1 MSKTGRR
8 SLWLPL
14 SLVAGMAGVAA
25 LALFLSPL
33 PSGEG
38 EATGGLADDE
48 RVVNE
53 AALARIEAESR
64 GASAAPSVQAAPRG
78 ADNALP
84 AEPPADHRPAPP
96 EGYSFVTDHGE
107 MAKGRLERGADAQP
121 DAVEP
126 SPAWLGAPD
135 AVAALAGQAAT
146 AGRGW
151 TFGWIQL
158 QPDARAGDLRRSLQR
173 LGGEVLGAAGHLVRV
188 QLPGDKDS
196 LRAIAALPEVAGLG
210 AMPGEK
216 KLSAAFAEEAFAKP
230 GHERTPVFITL
241 MTDDPDGRWRRSL
254 QDLGAVVG
262 HFDPA
267 IRVYAANVDQA
278 ALEAIAEADFVLA
291 VEPVGVV
298 EAAHDTA
305 VPAMGADA
313 LRQHLASPGLFSGI
327 GGASV
332 PVGVM
337 DTGLNTNHFDISANR
352 ESICGANF
360 VWYEPR
366 VDDEDLWVDTN
377 WHGTHVTGTIAG
389 NGHVKPQYAGMAPS
403 VRHIRFAKVLSHRGY
418 GSSTGIVRG
427 MDFLARASAC
437 ANAGW
442 SADRVRPLVVNMS
455 LSSTSRLHEGRDV
468 GARKLDSVVWGHRQL
483 YVVAQSNSSIHGFSN
498 YGAAKNSLSV
508 GAARDSGELAYF
520 SSHGPT
526 ADGRLAPQVVATGA
540 GLYSAQGGGSRS
552 EYVSLS
558 GTSMASP
565 AVAGVAALLMDAVPG
580 HREQPALVRARLMAS
595 AIKPDAW
602 LEADGR
608 FPLSN
613 SNGPGALQA
622 RYGLGKVSAR
632 TSVLNRDEPDG
643 WVSGGAVSEL
653 RDGEYAHQEIV
664 VPEGASRLD
673 LVMVWDE
680 PPTDTIAQAVLNDL
694 DLYLDRDGDCGAGAC
709 GEYSSTSRKDNV
721 EWIIVRNPPPGTYRA
736 KVVSHRVYTAAPRAG
751 LAWTVIRGASTPQ
764 LAINADRKSLADGD
778 TLRLTLTTDTYVAAG
793 TLLHMDCRT
802 PDGVCPSSTYRATAT
817 REDAVSR
824 DFDWSNRRS
833 VELGEIAAGESQQIA
848 VEVYLGSEPSR
859 HLHFTA
865 SAWNAKAASVSV
877 DVLSDDGADGSGAP
891 PAEAA
896 ANAEFAAASVLK
908 GGEGLRELDL
918 LLAVPEP
925 GEPVF
930 EPGYGRPFGSV
941 WYVWT
946 APADGLSRFG
956 ATRNA
961 DVDVDYLKVRVDVFR
976 GERIGALEHVAS
988 GRWGAEFF
996 AEAGRSYRIR
1006 VSNYREA
1013 VPLVLRWSQGPRPAN
1028 DDFGAALSISDAEGV
1043 AEGDSQGA
1051 TLEPGESFGALA
1063 STVWYRWTAPG
1074 DGWWKFESS
1083 NKELRVLAF
1092 TGDSIGEL
1100 RLVSGYPG
1108 SLARFPAVAG
1118 GEYHIAVASPT
1129 VYAAGGFFDLV
1140 WAMTEPTVDND
1151 NIEAAETIDG
1161 VASGSHYIS
1170 SSPYRS
1176 ASVEPGEPAATG
1188 VRTRWWVW
1196 TAPEDGRFT
1205 WRLTETANIETQ
1217 VAVFSR
1223 DADQNLRLIGA
1234 TGPVVT
1240 STELAFQAVR
1250 GERYWISVG
1259 LPKGDY
1265 RAFSF
1270 WGTRGILRW
1279 GSTPENDD
1287 LDRATS
1293 LAGASGSI
1301 TGLGRFATT
1310 EPDQRG
1316 GLGHSSVWY
1325 GYQAPTAGWY
1335 RYWVEESRPPMT
1347 LAVYVDAGGGL
1358 GSLELVTTSRRGPK
1372 FLESDVV
1379 EVLFYTEPG
1388 VRYAIR
1394 IGTLGAN
1401 EGGRFSLYWEEAE
1414 PPVWLRYAGRVT
1426 HGDMDS
1432 TGRRVALGE
1441 LAELAVNDLGTALY
1455 AASGLGLHVF
1465 ERDAT
1470 TGNLTPVQLLEKQ
1483 GSLAHAPL
1491 IWDPRRAQLYAVDN
1505 CSIWR
1510 RFSPIDGTHQRLG
1523 DGETLSVDSPV
1534 GSYCVADAFMDSD
1547 GEFIYV
1553 VHHWARPIWV
1563 FAFDAEGDLRHVQTF
1578 EIDGIRHALIS
1589 NDETRVYAATSD
1601 GSLVVLARDGETGK
1615 LARIGEADQRRASRS
1630 MDISADDRYLFA
1642 IGPNQGAPDINLF
1655 QFLRESADPLFL
1667 SFLPPVDASLPW
1679 WNQAIGRCFA
1689 TVRNAAP
1696 AVDVLCGNAA
1706 FSVEWRPDANEL
1718 VATDYVAAWQPD
1730 RFNNPVPKFGHAKG
1744 MAASPDGRHV
1754 YLATEN
1760 DGILI
1765 FERVG
1770 NAVADAGAA
1779 EDDGHVQLYVLSVSS
1794 GSVSFGPLSS
1804 GGCIGLVDTTLDG
1817 VTYSIGGS
1825 RWRTRDAA
1833 GGDWAD
1839 VEGTATTG
1847 EVCAH
1852 TPSAPGEYRLVAEIT
1867 IDGETGRYRS
1877 NTLVVDQL
1885 EEAGDEPTASFSSR
1899 SSEHIRCMMVGGRHL
1914 VGSGP
1919 DADRTFCRTL
1929 PQ

>member
-313 LRQHLASPGLFSGI
+313 LRRYLASPGLFSGI

-337 DTGLNTNHFDISANR
+337 DTGLNINHLDISANR

-366 VDDEDLWVDTN
+366 VEDQDLWVDDN
-377 WHGTHVTGTIAG
+377 GHGTHVTGTIAG

-403 VRHIRFAKVLSHRGY
+403 VRHIRFAKVLSHRGW
-418 GSSTGIVRG
+418 GSADSIVRG
-427 MDFLARASAC
+427 MDFLAGPSGC

-442 SADRVRPLVVNMS
+442 SAERVRPLVVNMS
-455 LSSTSRLHEGRDV
+455 LASTNRLYEGRDV

-483 YVVAQSNSSIHGFSN
+483 YVVAQSNSSVHGFSN

-508 GAARDSGELAYF
+508 GAALDSGELASF
-520 SSHGPT
+520 SSLGPT
-526 ADGRLAPQVVATGA
+526 ADGRLAPQVVATGVS
-540 GLYSAQGGGSRS
+540 LYSAEGEGSRS
-552 EYVSLS
+552 AYSVKS
-558 GTSMASP
+558 GTSMSSP

-595 AIKPDAW
+595 AVRPDAW
-602 LEADGR
+602 LEAGGR
-608 FPLSN
+608 FPPNN
-613 SNGPGALQA
+613 SNGPGALQN

-632 TSVLNRDEPDG
+632 TAVLSRDGPDG
-643 WVSGGAVSEL
+643 WVGGGAVSEL
-653 RDGEYAHQEIV
+653 RDGEYAHREIV

-694 DLYLDRDGDCGAGAC
+694 DLYLDMDGDCGAGAC
-709 GEYSSTSRKDNV
+709 GGYSSTSRRDNV
-721 EWIIVRNPPPGTYRA
+721 EWIIVRNPPPGTHRA
-736 KVVSHRVYTAAPRAG
+736 RVVPHRVYTAAPRAG
-751 LAWTVIRGASTPQ
+751 LAWTVIRGPSTPR
-764 LAINADRKSLADGD
+764 LAIDADRTSLADGD
-778 TLRLTLTTDTYVAAG
+778 TLRLTLTADGYVAAG
-793 TLLHMDCRT
+793 TRLHMDCRT
-802 PDGVCPSSTYRATAT
+802 PDGVCPDIVYGATAT
-817 REDAVSR
+817 REDIVSR
-824 DFDWSNRRS
+824 NLRWWNHSPI
-833 VELGEIAAGESQQIA
+833 ELGEIAAGESQQIA
-848 VEVYLGSEPSR
+848 FEVYLGSEEPSR

-877 DVLSDDGADGSGAP
+877 DVLSDDGADRSDAP
-891 PAEAA
+891 AAEAA
-896 ANAEFAAASVLK
+896 ANAEFVAASVLK
-908 GGEGLRELDL
+908 GGEGIRELDL

-930 EPGYGRPFGSV
+930 EPGYFGRPFGSV

-946 APADGLSRFG
+946 APEEGLSRFG

-961 DVDVDYLKVRVDVFR
+961 DMDVDYLKVRVDVFR
-976 GERIGALEHVAS
+976 GERIGTLEHVAS
-988 GRWGAEFF
+988 GPWGVEFF

-1006 VSNYREA
+1006 VSNYWEA

-1043 AEGDSQGA
+1043 VEGDSQGA
-1051 TLEPGESFGALA
+1051 TLELGESFGALA

-1083 NKELRVLAF
+1083 NEQLRVLAF

-1100 RLVSGYPG
+1100 RLVSGFPE

-1118 GEYHIAVASPT
+1118 GEYHIAVASPS
-1129 VYAAGGFFDLV
+1129 VYAASGLFDLV
-1140 WAMTEPTVDND
+1140 WTMTDPTADND
-1151 NIEAAETIDG
+1151 NIEAAEAIDS

-1196 TAPEDGRFT
+1196 TAPEDGSFT
-1205 WRLTETANIETQ
+1205 WRLTETAYTQAQ
-1217 VAVFSR
+1217 VAVFFR
-1223 DADQNLRLIGA
+1223 DADENLQLVGA

-1265 RAFSF
+1265 GAFSF

-1279 GSTPENDD
+1279 GPTPENDD

-1325 GYQAPTAGWY
+1325 GYETPAAGWY
-1335 RYWVEESRPPMT
+1335 RFRVAESQPPMV
-1347 LAVYVDAGGGL
+1347 LAVYVDAGGGP
-1358 GSLELVTTSRRGPK
+1358 GSLELVTTSRHGPK
-1372 FLESDVV
+1372 VLESDVV
-1379 EVLFYTEPG
+1379 EVLFHAEPG
-1388 VRYAIR
+1388 VRYTIR
-1394 IGTLGAN
+1394 LGTVGAD

-1414 PPVWLRYAGRVT
+1414 PPVWLRYTGRVAYDT
-1426 HGDMDS
+1426 DS
-1432 TGRRVALGE
+1432 KGRLTRLV
-1441 LAELAVNDLGTALY
+1441 VNDFGTALY
-1455 AASGLGLHVF
+1455 TASGLGLHVF

-1470 TGNLTPVQLLEKQ
+1470 TGNLAPVQLLEMQ

-1491 IWDPRRAQLYAVDN
+1491 IWDPRRAQLYAVDCN
-1505 CSIWR
+1505 IWR

-1523 DGETLSVDSPV
+1523 DRGTLSVDSHV
-1534 GSYCVADAFMDSD
+1534 YYCVDDAFMDSD

-1553 VHHWARPIWV
+1553 VWGWDRISV
-1563 FAFDAEGDLRHVQTF
+1563 FAFDAEGDLRHVQTL
-1578 EIDGIRHALIS
+1578 EIDGIRNALIS
-1589 NDETRVYAATSD
+1589 NDDARVYAATFD
-1601 GSLVVLARDGETGK
+1601 DSLVVLARDDETGK
-1615 LARIGEADQRRASRS
+1615 LARIGESDQRRVSRS

-1642 IGPNQGAPDINLF
+1642 IGPNSGVPDTNLF
-1655 QFLRESADPLFL
+1655 QLERESADPLFL
-1667 SFLPPVDASLPW
+1667 GFLPPVDASLSW
-1679 WNQAIGRCFA
+1679 RNRAIGSCFA
-1689 TVRNAAP
+1689 TARNAAP
-1696 AVDVLCGNAA
+1696 AVDVFCGNAA

-1718 VATDYVAAWQPD
+1718 AATDYVAAWQPD
-1730 RFNNPVPKFGHAKG
+1730 RFNNPVPRFGYARG

-1754 YLATEN
+1754 YLATQN

-1765 FERVG
+1765 FERIG
-1770 NAVADAGAA
+1770 NAVADAGAT
-1779 EDDGHVQLYVLSVSS
+1779 EDDGHVRLDVLSVSS
-1794 GSVSFGPLSS
+1794 GDVSFGPLST

-1825 RWRTRDAA
+1825 RWQTRDAA

-1847 EVCAH
+1847 EICAY

-1877 NTLVVDQL
+1877 NTLVADQL
-1885 EEAGDEPTASFSSR
+1885 EEAGDEPTASVSSP
-1899 SSEHIRCMMVGGRHL
+1899 SSEHIRCTMVRGRHL

-1919 DADRTFCRTL
+1919 DADRTYCRTL